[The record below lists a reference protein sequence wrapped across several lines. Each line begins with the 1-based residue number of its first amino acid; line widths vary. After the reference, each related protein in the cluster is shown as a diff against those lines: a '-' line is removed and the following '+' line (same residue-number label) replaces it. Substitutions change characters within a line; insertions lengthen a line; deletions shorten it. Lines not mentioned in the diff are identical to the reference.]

1 MKADIFSLDGSKTK
15 SVDIPEQFTEEYRPD
30 LIRRVF
36 LAFMSHA
43 RQPYGAF
50 PEAGKRQVVNI
61 PKRRRALKTSYG
73 HGIARTPRKIVWHRG
88 RQFGWVG
95 AFSPNT
101 PGGRRAHPPKPWKIY
116 DLKINIKERRKA
128 IRSALAATLD
138 QDVVKERG
146 HAFKHLVS
154 VVDAKI
160 ESLQKAKDVV
170 KALHALQLEAELT
183 RVAERKIRAGRGK
196 ARGRRYKTK
205 KGPLIVVAGSC
216 PLQKAAASIPGVE
229 VCEVNKLN
237 INLLAPG
244 GDAGRFTMFSEK
256 AMDRIKQ
263 EQLFMNTRA
272 VAQKEITKNES
283 PKKQEAPK
291 KAPKAKPQ
299 EKKAKQ

>member
-1 MKADIFSLDGSKTK
+1 MKADVFSLEGVKAK
-15 SVDIPEQFTEEYRPD
+15 SMDLPEQFTEEIRPD
-30 LIRRVF
+30 LIRRAF
-36 LAFMSHA
+36 LAFMSHS

-101 PGGRRAHPPKPWKIY
+101 PGGRRAHPPKPWEIY

-138 QDVVKERG
+138 QEVVKERG
-146 HAFKHLVS
+146 HNFKHLVS
-154 VVDAKI
+154 IIDNKI
-160 ESLQKAKDVV
+160 ETLQKTKDVI
-170 KALHALQLEAELT
+170 KALHALKLEEELI
-183 RVAERKIRAGRGK
+183 RVAERKVRAGRGK
-196 ARGRRYKTK
+196 ARGRKYKTK
-205 KGPLIVVAGSC
+205 KGPLIVVSGSC
-216 PLQKAAASIPGVE
+216 SLQKAAASIPGIDI
-229 VCEVNKLN
+229 CEVAKLN

-244 GDAGRFTMFSEK
+244 GDAGRFAIFSEK
-256 AMDRIKQ
+256 AMEKIKQ
-263 EQLFMNTRA
+263 EQLFMNDRTIT
-272 VAQKEITKNES
+272 QKETV
-283 PKKQEAPK
+283 KKEASKEK
-291 KAPKAKPQ
+291 KV

>member
-1 MKADIFSLDGSKTK
+1 MKADIFALDGSKTK
-15 SVDIPEQFTEEYRPD
+15 SMDIPEQFAEEYRPD

-138 QDVVKERG
+138 QEVVKERG
-146 HAFKHLVS
+146 HEFKHLIPI
-154 VVDAKI
+154 VDAKI
-160 ESLQKAKDVV
+160 ESLQKAKEVIQT
-170 KALHALQLEAELT
+170 LHALHLETELT
-183 RVAERKIRAGRGK
+183 RVGKRKIRAGKGK
-196 ARGRRYKTK
+196 RRGRRYKTK
-205 KGPLIVVAGSC
+205 KGPLIVVSESC

-229 VCEVNKLN
+229 ICEVNKLN

-244 GDAGRFTMFSEK
+244 GDAVRFTIFSEK
-256 AMDRIKQ
+256 AMDKIKQ
-263 EQLFMNTRA
+263 EQLFMNART
-272 VAQKEITKNES
+272 VAQKETAKKET
-283 PKKQEAPK
+283 PKV
-291 KAPKAKPQ
+291 APKAKPQ

>member
-1 MKADIFSLDGSKTK
+1 MKADVFSLDGAKTK
-15 SVDIPEQFTEEYRPD
+15 SMDLPEQFTEEFRPD

-36 LAFMSHA
+36 LAFMSHT

-116 DLKINIKERRKA
+116 DLKVNIKERRKA
-128 IRSALAATLD
+128 IRSALAATMD

-146 HAFKHLVS
+146 HQFKHLIPII
-154 VVDAKI
+154 DTKI
-160 ESLQKAKDVV
+160 ESLQKTKDIV
-170 KALHALQLEAELT
+170 KALQSLKLEEELT
-183 RVAERKIRAGRGK
+183 RVAERKVRAGRGK
-196 ARGRRYKTK
+196 ARGRRYKIK
-205 KGPLIVVAGSC
+205 RGPLIVVASAC
-216 PLQKAAASIPGVE
+216 PLQKAAASLQGVE

-237 INLLAPG
+237 IGVLAPG
-244 GDAGRFTMFSEK
+244 GNAGRLTLFTEK
-256 AMDRIKQ
+256 AMEKIKA
-263 EQLFMNTRA
+263 EQLFMNKQVT
-272 VAQKEITKNES
+272 VKKETA
-283 PKKQEAPK
+283 KKEAPK
-291 KAPKAKPQ
+291 EKKM

>member
-1 MKADIFSLDGSKTK
+1 MKVDVFSLEGTKTK
-15 SVDIPEQFTEEYRPD
+15 SIDVPEQFSEEYRPD

-36 LAFMSHA
+36 LAFMSHN

-138 QDVVKERG
+138 QEVVKERG
-146 HAFKHLVS
+146 HEFKHLVS

-160 ESLQKAKDVV
+160 ETLQKTKDVV
-170 KALHALQLEAELT
+170 QALHALKLETELT
-183 RVAERKIRAGRGK
+183 RVGERKIRAGKGK
-196 ARGRRYKTK
+196 RRGRRYKSK
-205 KGPLIVVAGSC
+205 KGPLLVVSESC
-216 PLQKAAASIPGVE
+216 PLQKAAASIPGIE
-229 VCEVNKLN
+229 ICEVNKLN
-237 INLLAPG
+237 INALAPG
-244 GDAGRFTMFSEK
+244 GDAGRFTIFSEK
-256 AMDRIKQ
+256 AMEKIKQ
-263 EQLFMNTRA
+263 EQLFMNTRT
-272 VAQKEITKNES
+272 VAQKAA
-283 PKKQEAPK
+283 PKKEAPK
-291 KAPKAKPQ
+291 VKTV
-299 EKKAKQ
+299 EKKTKQ